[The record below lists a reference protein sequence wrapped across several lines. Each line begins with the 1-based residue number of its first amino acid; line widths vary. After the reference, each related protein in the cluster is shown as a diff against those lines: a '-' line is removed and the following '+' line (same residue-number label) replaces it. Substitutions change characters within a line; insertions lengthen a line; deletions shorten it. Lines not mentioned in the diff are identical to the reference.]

1 VFAAVSLVA
10 SLLVI
15 GGCTPAAQPSEPAA
29 KPAAEVPSLADTSWS
44 CYEFSVAGSPQTAI
58 ESVPIT
64 AKFGADG
71 TLSGN
76 AGVNTYSTTYKTDG
90 NKITIDPQIVTTK
103 MAGSQEAMDQES
115 NYLLALPTA
124 VSYNVLEKGDLVLLN
139 QAGGMV
145 ARYNPAQ

>member
-1 VFAAVSLVA
+1 
-10 SLLVI
+10 
-15 GGCTPAAQPSEPAA
+15 
-29 KPAAEVPSLADTSWS
+29 
-44 CYEFSVAGSPQTAI
+44 
-58 ESVPIT
+58 
-64 AKFGADG
+64 
-71 TLSGN
+71 
-76 AGVNTYSTTYKTDG
+76 
-90 NKITIDPQIVTTK
+90 